1 MRNILFNTNEL
12 NRGKLTGLGVVSE
25 GICKNLK
32 NLNFK
37 SCCIKRFRYESKFSY
52 KLRRLYWS
60 QYLVPKLMNKFDC
73 DLFLS
78 PIIEAPIT
86 RKINSVVMAHDLIPL
101 KFPSTIANKIFFKT
115 YIPFVLKKSK
125 LIISNSN
132 ATSKELI
139 KTYNINPI
147 KIYKLKLGYD
157 KENIFPLKVNREQF
171 FLILGRHDYH
181 KNIPNILKAI
191 KLVKNRDL
199 KFVFVGP
206 FHKKLTPFYKKLTF
220 DLGISKSCIWQ
231 QWVDTEKKRELLN
244 RCKGLIMPSLW
255 EGFGIPALEAM
266 ACGTPVIGSTNG
278 AMPEVLGDYGL
289 IVNPLDISQIADA
302 IMQVENNS
310 EISQKLSIEGPIRAS
325 EFDWIKS
332 IRDLEDRIKN
342 L

>member
-1 MRNILFNTNEL
+1 MSF
-12 NRGKLTGLGVVSE
+12 
-25 GICKNLK
+25 
-32 NLNFK
+32 F
-37 SCCIKRFRYESKFSY
+37 
-52 KLRRLYWS
+52 
-60 QYLVPKLMNKFDC
+60 
-73 DLFLS
+73 S

-115 YIPFVLKKSK
+115 YIPLVLKKSK

-139 KTYNINPI
+139 KTYNINPL

-157 KENIFPLKVNREQF
+157 KESIFPLKVNREQF

-206 FHKKLTPFYKKLTF
+206 FHKKLTPFYKNLTF
-220 DLGISKSCIWQ
+220 DLGISKSCIWK
-231 QWVDTEKKRELLN
+231 QWVDAEKKRELLN

-266 ACGTPVIGSTNG
+266 ACGTPVIGSLTG
-278 AMPEVLGDYGL
+278 AMPEVLGDLGVL
-289 IVNPLDISQIADA
+289 VNPSNINEIADA
-302 IMQVENNS
+302 IIQVENDSKITKKMEN
-310 EISQKLSIEGPIRAS
+310 LGPIRAS
-325 EFDWIKS
+325 SFDWSNSTKS
-332 IRDLEDRIKN
+332 LEKVINN